1 MTTLAHA
8 LAPTGP
14 TPGAHDPY
22 TFAYTVTGPRGTGT
36 FTFTGRVLREF
47 EVEMYNRRTHEHF
60 VGVRLVLSA
69 PGSESIVNATASR
82 TPSVSA
88 MAAHATGVEPEHS
101 CSEEFR

>member
-14 TPGAHDPY
+14 TPGADDPY

-47 EVEMYNRRTHEHF
+47 EVEMYNRRTDEHF
-60 VGVRLVLSA
+60 VGVRLVLENRAGQQITTVGMRKRDVRAVRLGRS
-69 PGSESIVNATASR
+69 
-82 TPSVSA
+82 PS
-88 MAAHATGVEPEHS
+88 
-101 CSEEFR
+101 

>member
-14 TPGAHDPY
+14 TPGADDPY

-60 VGVRLVLSA
+60 VGVRLVLENRAGQQITTVGMRKRDVRAVRLGRS
-69 PGSESIVNATASR
+69 
-82 TPSVSA
+82 PS
-88 MAAHATGVEPEHS
+88 
-101 CSEEFR
+101 